1 MSYNWD
7 IIGESGLQFYGKMS
21 ASISHEIKN
30 VLAIINENAG
40 LLEDFTHLAKKGHPF
55 ELERLKPVT
64 ERVIKQVQRADGIIK
79 KLNAFAHSIDKSGTK
94 IDLNETLELV
104 VALSERFVAMRRI
117 NLVQTF
123 HTSPIMITIR
133 PFFLQNLVWLCL
145 DFAMN
150 VVGDEKRLVLVTE
163 ETKDSARIIFTN
175 LKALTSG
182 SPMDTFPAEQEK
194 ALLSLLNAQLAIDLE
209 AGKLIITF
217 ARDIRR

>member
-1 MSYNWD
+1 MSYNWEV
-7 IIGESGLQFYGKMS
+7 IGESGLQFYGKMS

-40 LLEDFTHLAKKGHPF
+40 LLEDFTLLAKKGHPF
-55 ELERLKPVT
+55 EPERLNPVT
-64 ERVIKQVQRADGIIK
+64 ERVTKQVQRADGIIK
-79 KLNAFAHSIDKSGTK
+79 KLNTFAHSIDQTGTK
-94 IDLNETLELV
+94 IDLNETLELL
-104 VALSERFVAMRRI
+104 VALSERFVAMRGV
-117 NLVQTF
+117 NLVQTL
-123 HTSPIMITIR
+123 HASPIMITIR

-145 DFAMN
+145 NFAMN
-150 VVGDEKRLVLVTE
+150 VVGSEKRLLLVTE
-163 ETKDSARIIFTN
+163 ETKDSARIIFAN

-209 AGKLIITF
+209 AGRLIITF